1 MDDVTFW
8 LNDIKFN
15 YRVASIIRYDNK
27 ILLHKN
33 INEDFY
39 ALPGGR
45 IKLREDSKTALS
57 REFVEEM
64 NAKINIRKLV
74 AIVENF
80 FNYDK
85 KKYHEIMLIYECNFE
100 DSIFYNTEV
109 INGVEKEGKLQFVW
123 KKIEDIDNLDIR
135 PTSVKRILC
144 NKTEEFLHII
154 DKNKLV

>member
-64 NAKINIRKLV
+64 V